1 MGSNGRECTRP
12 AKGSFTRVLRRG
24 RLWVLPGSCGVVL
37 HVFRSFS
44 MRSVASIALSA
55 TRALPPTR
63 SWGHKSLCPHGAVV
77 THTTQPEGRTGGA
90 FEAPLRIASGRVAM
104 DPGHSDQTTPRPRP
118 PRTTPSK
125 APPGLPAGLPRRA
138 LPLHVPRRTRDLLSR
153 SLAAARS
160 GSLGGASLWPG
171 SLVLGA
177 LHSTGAQCRSTP

>member
-1 MGSNGRECTRP
+1 MVGGFEWAGARTRP

-90 FEAPLRIASGRVAM
+90 FEGVSKLRFA
-104 DPGHSDQTTPRPRP
+104 
-118 PRTTPSK
+118 
-125 APPGLPAGLPRRA
+125 
-138 LPLHVPRRTRDLLSR
+138 
-153 SLAAARS
+153 
-160 GSLGGASLWPG
+160 
-171 SLVLGA
+171 
-177 LHSTGAQCRSTP
+177 